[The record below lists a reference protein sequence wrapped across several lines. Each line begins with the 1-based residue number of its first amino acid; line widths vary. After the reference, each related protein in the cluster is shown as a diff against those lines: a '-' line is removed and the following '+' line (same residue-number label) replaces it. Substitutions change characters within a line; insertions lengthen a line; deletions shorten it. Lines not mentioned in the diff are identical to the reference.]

1 MSITFAFVVEIII
14 GGTFCSFW
22 IVLLV
27 NYFLGKELNEFFT
40 LIKLLSD
47 SGWFAWF
54 IAIITIYVLGWI
66 SQYIGDLFFDRMQR
80 IVGYKPFNSV
90 TQFHKARTN
99 VFQNG
104 SKTIIEDIQLDRQIL
119 RISKLVSFNSLFI
132 SLSSLIYFKD
142 SSQFSIIVCVGFMFL
157 CIFSFFHWKKRFSDT
172 MKKFHAAN
180 KLLLKEKASFKSKQK
195 SLT

>member
-90 TQFHKARTN
+90 TQ
-99 VFQNG
+99 
-104 SKTIIEDIQLDRQIL
+104 S
-119 RISKLVSFNSLFI
+119 
-132 SLSSLIYFKD
+132 
-142 SSQFSIIVCVGFMFL
+142 
-157 CIFSFFHWKKRFSDT
+157 
-172 MKKFHAAN
+172 
-180 KLLLKEKASFKSKQK
+180 
-195 SLT
+195 